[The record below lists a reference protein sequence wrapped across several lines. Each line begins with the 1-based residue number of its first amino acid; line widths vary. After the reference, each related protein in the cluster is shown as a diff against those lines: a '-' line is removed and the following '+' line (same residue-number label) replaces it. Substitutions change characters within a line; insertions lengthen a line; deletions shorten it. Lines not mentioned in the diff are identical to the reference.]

1 LSDNTEKNIEN
12 LSEKQENIEDKHSE
26 AN

>member
-1 LSDNTEKNIEN
+1 VITPEKNIEN
-12 LSEKQENIEDKHSE
+12 LSEKQENIVDKHSE